1 MATVENTTV
10 KIYKGVPLI
19 KGGTEVLYL
28 AQAQAEAALSSFL
41 FKTYTRFY
49 YQRENRGYIQIED
62 TIDELEG
69 ANYVSFINS
78 SHGTKIYFGF
88 VDRLV
93 YINDN
98 VTQVEYTIDPFP
110 TYLGDTTERY
120 PVFVVRNT
128 YTDPANDK
136 NYTPDFL
143 PSDVKPRFG
152 FLWRRRYSCNT
163 GVCYFVSQHTIG
175 AALNDLNGNPTGIQ
189 IAALNAT
196 AIEAIQQDNGVIIGA
211 YLVPSDLIVD
221 YKMSKG
227 LTDATANPLNVFPD
241 IVGAPIAKMKTGIY
255 NNIVLRSTQGV
266 KQYELEEFS
275 NVNAITFGFVGLL
288 APSPAV
294 FVYPKN
300 YRGVTE
306 NVAEGLIM
314 QCPALPIAT
323 NATYTNQQA
332 FNDLTGLVAAVGGGI
347 IGGALQGGTIGGI
360 PAAVVGG
367 GAGLITSIGAIAK
380 NQMNTKMQTP
390 SIASNGVA
398 VLTTDGHIEATL
410 QVMTPNLESS
420 LAINYYLDY
429 YGYSVNGE
437 RNTVNNTRDLDYL
450 QTGSEFLY
458 GSEADVELN
467 ARLAA
472 GIKIRKTLT

>member
-28 AQAQAEAALSSFL
+28 AQAQAEAALASFL

-49 YQRENRGYIQIED
+49 YQRENRGYIQVED

-69 ANYVSFINS
+69 ANYVSFVNS

-110 TYLGDTTERY
+110 TYLDEATEKF
-120 PVFVVRNT
+120 PVYVLRNT
-128 YTDPANDK
+128 QIDQNVRVIA
-136 NYTPDFL
+136 TPDFM
-143 PSDVKPRFG
+143 PEEIAPRY
-152 FLWRRRYSCNT
+152 YSLDTKHYYCKT
-163 GVCYFVSQHTIG
+163 GVCYFVSQHTLG
-175 AALNDLNGNPTGIQ
+175 ANLVDLNGNATGVQ
-189 IAALNAT
+189 IGALTSA

-211 YLVPSDLIVD
+211 YLVPNELLGTYPISRA
-221 YKMSKG
+221 
-227 LTDATANPLNVFPD
+227 LTGML
-241 IVGAPIAKMKTGIY
+241 GAPLQAFADIQNATNAKLRSGVY
-255 NNIVLRSTQGV
+255 NELVLRTSQGV
-266 KQYELEEFS
+266 RSYDLEAFANRES
-275 NVNAITFGFVGLL
+275 VSFGVVGLL
-288 APSPAV
+288 APSPAIYI
-294 FVYPKN
+294 YPRFYKDEADN
-300 YRGVTE
+300 LS
-306 NVAEGLIM
+306 EGLIM

-332 FNDLTGLVAAVGGGI
+332 FNDIGNALLSTTIGTLTGFSGAGVAGAIVGG
-347 IGGALQGGTIGGI
+347 TS
-360 PAAVVGG
+360 
-367 GAGLITSIGAIAK
+367 GLINGFVSVAK
-380 NQMNTKMQTP
+380 NQINAKMQTP
-390 SIASNGVA
+390 RVVSNGTP
-398 VLTTDGHIEATL
+398 VLSTDGQLEASL
-410 QVMTPNLESS
+410 QVVAPSS
-420 LAINYYLDY
+420 HNVSVIDDYLSY
-429 YGYSVNGE
+429 YGINVSGVYNIAQQVNM
-437 RNTVNNTRDLDYL
+437 RDGDYL

>member
-1 MATVENTTV
+1 MATIENTTV

-28 AQAQAEAALSSFL
+28 AQAAAESALSSFL
-41 FKTYTRFY
+41 FRTYTRFY
-49 YQRENRGYIQIED
+49 YQRENRGYIQIDE

-69 ANYVSFINS
+69 ANYVSFVNS

-88 VDRLV
+88 IDRLV
-93 YINDN
+93 YVNDN

-128 YTDPANDK
+128 YMNPQTDK

-143 PSDVKPRFG
+143 PADVKPRYG
-152 FLWRRRYSCNT
+152 FLWRRRYSCNA
-163 GVCYFVSQHTIG
+163 GVCYFVSQHGLG

-189 IAALNAT
+189 IAALTSA
-196 AIEAIQQDNGVIIGA
+196 AIEAIQKDNGVIIGA
-211 YLVPSDLIVD
+211 YLVPDDLLTD
-221 YKMSKG
+221 YKISKG
-227 LTDATANPLNVFPD
+227 LTDATADPLNVFPD
-241 IVGAPIAKMKTGIY
+241 IVGAPVAKMKTGVY
-255 NNIVLRSTQGV
+255 NNIVLKTTQGS

-275 NVNAITFGFVGLL
+275 NVNSIAFGFVGLL

-300 YRGVTE
+300 YKGVVE

-332 FNDLTGLVAAVGGGI
+332 FNDLTGLIGAVGAGAISGF
-347 IGGALQGGTIGGI
+347 IGGGTAGALIGGGFNLLSGI
-360 PAAVVGG
+360 ASV
-367 GAGLITSIGAIAK
+367 AK
-380 NQMNTKMQTP
+380 NQINTKMQTP
-390 SIASNGVA
+390 TIASNGIA
-398 VLTTDGHIEATL
+398 VLTTDGKIEATL
-410 QVMTPNLESS
+410 QVQTPNLESS
-420 LAINYYLDY
+420 LAISTYLDY
-429 YGYSVNGE
+429 YGYSVNAE
-437 RNTVNNTRDLDYL
+437 RNRVNMDDLDYL

-467 ARLAA
+467 ARIMS